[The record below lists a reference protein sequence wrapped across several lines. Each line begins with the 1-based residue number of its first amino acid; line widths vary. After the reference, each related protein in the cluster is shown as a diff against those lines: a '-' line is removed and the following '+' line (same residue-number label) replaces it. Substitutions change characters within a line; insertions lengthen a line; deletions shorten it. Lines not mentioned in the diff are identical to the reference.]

1 MRSADRLLGRSRF
14 ADTNYRRH
22 RIGGPR
28 CRSLFG
34 NSTKVSL
41 RSAKYFGGDVVADTK
56 PLPDRGP
63 GGLNLLSATQAAEKI
78 AAGEATSLALVE
90 ECLARIAAREP
101 DIRAWAFID
110 PEMVRRQARAR
121 DRESRRSAFHGVPI
135 GIKDIFDT
143 FDMPTAYG
151 SPIYKGFRPAIDTA
165 IVGLLRRAGL
175 VILGKCATTE
185 FASPVPIGVKN
196 PRDFGRSP
204 GVSSSGS
211 AAAVADYMVPLAVG
225 SQTGGSTILPAAFCG
240 VFGFKASLTGIDRG
254 GIRHLRPGLDTMGLF
269 ARDLRDIASLQ
280 AIVTGVRQAVP
291 PAEPKGVRVG
301 VCRTLNWHQALPEAV
316 DALELAAKELRSR
329 GALVHDVD
337 MPDVF
342 VGIEDSFRVI
352 SSVEGAR
359 ALATE
364 ARGPFRPIELLG
376 AGGAKNRAADR
387 SGAVRQGGNACHR
400 LHGGDGGDIRIL
412 RRHPDAKHMRRGDH
426 RSHRHFQLSF
436 QPDLDGAARAVCE
449 HSGVSRTKRHAGG
462 CADCRASRFG

>member
-1 MRSADRLLGRSRF
+1 M
-14 ADTNYRRH
+14 
-22 RIGGPR
+22 
-28 CRSLFG
+28 
-34 NSTKVSL
+34 
-41 RSAKYFGGDVVADTK
+41 VADAK
-56 PLPDRGP
+56 PSPDTGP
-63 GGLNLLSATQAAEKI
+63 SGLNLLSATQAAEKI
-78 AAGEATSLALVE
+78 AAGETTSLAIVE
-90 ECLARIAAREP
+90 DCLARIAAREP

-110 PEMVRRQARAR
+110 PELARRQARAR
-121 DRESRRSAFHGVPI
+121 DQEVRRSAFHGLPI

-151 SPIYKGFRPAIDTA
+151 SSIYKGFRPAIDTA

-196 PRDFGRSP
+196 PHDFGRSP

-211 AAAVADYMVPLAVG
+211 AAAVADYMVAMSVG

-269 ARDLRDIASLQ
+269 ARDLRDIATLQ
-280 AIVTGVRQAVP
+280 AIVTGVRPTTP
-291 PAEPKGVRVG
+291 PTELKGLHVG
-301 VCRTLNWHQALPEAV
+301 VCRTLNWHQALPEAI
-316 DALELAAKELRSR
+316 DALERAAKELKSR
-329 GALVHDVD
+329 GAALHDAQ

-364 ARGPFRPIELLG
+364 TRDHFDQLNHWVQAGQRTARQIDQAQFDKAEIHVIACMAAMAEIFASCDVILTPSTCGEATADLTGVSNSAFNRTWTVVQGPCVNIPAYRGPNGMPVGVQIVGPVGSDSLTL
-376 AGGAKNRAADR
+376 AY
-387 SGAVRQGGNACHR
+387 
-400 LHGGDGGDIRIL
+400 
-412 RRHPDAKHMRRGDH
+412 
-426 RSHRHFQLSF
+426 
-436 QPDLDGAARAVCE
+436 ARAI
-449 HSGVSRTKRHAGG
+449 SA
-462 CADCRASRFG
+462 ALM

>member
-1 MRSADRLLGRSRF
+1 
-14 ADTNYRRH
+14 
-22 RIGGPR
+22 
-28 CRSLFG
+28 
-34 NSTKVSL
+34 L
-41 RSAKYFGGDVVADTK
+41 RGGDVVADTK

-78 AAGEATSLALVE
+78 ATGEATSLALVE

-196 PRDFGRSP
+196 PHDFGRSP

-280 AIVTGVRQAVP
+280 AIVTGVRQAAP
-291 PAEPKGVRVG
+291 PAEHKGVRVG

-364 ARGPFRPIELLG
+364 ARDHFDQLNHWVQAGQSTAQQTDQAQFDKAEMHVIACMAAMAEIFASCDVILTPSTCGEATTDLTGISNSAFNRIWTVLQGPCVNIPAYRGPNGMPVGVQIVGPVGSDSFTLAFAQTIS
-376 AGGAKNRAADR
+376 AA
-387 SGAVRQGGNACHR
+387 
-400 LHGGDGGDIRIL
+400 L
-412 RRHPDAKHMRRGDH
+412 M
-426 RSHRHFQLSF
+426 
-436 QPDLDGAARAVCE
+436 
-449 HSGVSRTKRHAGG
+449 
-462 CADCRASRFG
+462 